1 MKIVN
6 FHIINYN
13 KDFNIPK
20 GDCKDMTRLSNQ
32 IVSDLFIDS
41 QKGIRKS
48 VFRFNNCIVR
58 SDLLFFSKINITRT
72 YI

>member
-13 KDFNIPK
+13 KDFNIPI

-32 IVSDLFIDS
+32 IVSDLFINS

-48 VFRFNNCIVR
+48 IFLFKHCIVH
-58 SDLLFFSKINITRT
+58 SDWYFF
-72 YI
+72 

>member
-13 KDFNIPK
+13 KDFNIPI

-32 IVSDLFIDS
+32 IVVSDLFINS
-41 QKGIRKS
+41 
-48 VFRFNNCIVR
+48 
-58 SDLLFFSKINITRT
+58 
-72 YI
+72 

>member
-13 KDFNIPK
+13 KDFNIPI

-32 IVSDLFIDS
+32 IVSELFINS

-48 VFRFNNCIVR
+48 IFRFNHFIVH
-58 SDLLFFSKINITRT
+58 SNWYFF
-72 YI
+72 